1 MVQESFIIE
10 GSVSKTE
17 AALIDNNINFWFQII
32 EEDGLSLQS
41 QITDNYIENNT
52 AIQDHIALSPVTIT
66 LSGYIGETVY
76 QPPLNFFNSITSS
89 LNDFAANKFGITITD
104 KLSPISA
111 LLPSVSN
118 ITEAA
123 RNAVQYT
130 ESSYRRYEKILNQ
143 FKSLKKKEQ
152 KQPTET
158 VQQYTAN
165 KLKDIWQSRK
175 MVEVITPWGR
185 YEDMQILSINFRQ
198 GNTTGSTNLS
208 VTLKQI
214 NYASTQTTQP
224 NKKVMAMFNAIQ
236 RTDEANHG
244 KAQGVKTDNSFLY
257 EKFGN
262 NSPYNTAKK
271 S

>member
-1 MVQESFIIE
+1 MTQNLTLQ
-10 GSVSKTE
+10 GSVAK
-17 AALIDNNINFWFQII
+17 AQVALVDNNISHWFQII
-32 EEDGLSLQS
+32 EEDGLTLQS
-41 QITDNYIENNT
+41 QITDNYLENNT
-52 AIQDHIALSPVTIT
+52 AIQDHIAQSPITIT

-76 QPPLNFFNSITSS
+76 QPSFNFLNSIQSS
-89 LNDFAANKFGITITD
+89 LNDFALNKFDITITD

-118 ITEAA
+118 ITQSA
-123 RNAVQYT
+123 RNALQYS
-130 ESSYRRYEKILNQ
+130 ESSYRRYEKIFNQ
-143 FKSLKKKEQ
+143 FKSLKEQ
-152 KQPTET
+152 KQPTEST
-158 VQQYTAN
+158 QHHTAQ
-165 KLKDIWQSRK
+165 KLKDLWIARK
-175 MVEVITPWGR
+175 MLQVITPWGS

-198 GNTTGSTNLS
+198 TNTTSSTNLS

-224 NKKVMAMFNAIQ
+224 NKKVMAKYNAEQ